1 MRSAPIGLAAPSRE
15 DAFQLAR
22 DAGALTHGHPSGF
35 LSAAYFAALIW
46 DVARGT
52 ALPQAMSHADA
63 LLSTEPGNAELVTL
77 LARTRQLAT
86 SGAPAPETIESLGGG
101 WTGEEALAIA
111 LLCALTFDPSAPDG
125 FQQALWR
132 AALHSGDSDST
143 GSLVGNLIG
152 AMNGAAGLPAAWLHT
167 LELRDVIER
176 VAEDLHAV
184 IQRQS

>member
-1 MRSAPIGLAAPSRE
+1 MRSAPIGLAGPSRE

-52 ALPQAMSHADA
+52 ALPEAMSHADA
-63 LLSTEPGNAELVTL
+63 LLSAEPGNAELVTL
-77 LARTRQLAT
+77 LARTRQLA
-86 SGAPAPETIESLGGG
+86 SNGAPAPETIECLGGG

-111 LLCALTFDPSAPDG
+111 LLCALTFDPSADDG
-125 FQQALWR
+125 FQHSLWR
-132 AALHSGDSDST
+132 AVLHSGDSDST
-143 GSLVGNLIG
+143 GSLTGNLLG
-152 AMNGAAGLPAAWLHT
+152 AMPGTARPPAPWLDA

-176 VAEDLHAV
+176 VADDLHYV
-184 IQRQS
+184 IQRQP